1 MKILLTYPE
10 VPDTFWSF
18 KHALPFIGKKATL
31 PPLGLV
37 TVATML
43 PNKWEKRLVDMN
55 TRALKDEEIRWAD
68 YVLISAMAVQRES
81 TRKLID
87 HCKSLGTRIIAGGP
101 LFTAEPELFQDVDHL
116 VLNEAE
122 ITLPRF
128 LADLE
133 QGCAKRVYQ
142 TEGQEFADTTT
153 TPIPMWSLLEMKHY
167 ASMAV
172 QFSRGCPHNCE
183 FCNIK
188 TLLGRRPRIK
198 TAEQIIAELDA
209 LRAAGWNGKVF
220 FVDDNFIGNKRYL
233 KDELLPALIEWQKGK
248 KGMPFYTEATINLA
262 DDEMLMDMMVEA
274 GFNAVF
280 VGIETPDECALAETG
295 KSQNIGRDLQRDIRT
310 LIGKGF
316 EVQGGFIVGF
326 DSDRP
331 PIFERMRDFIQS
343 TGITTAMVGKLAAM
357 PGTDLFERLKL
368 ADRLK
373 GLVSGDNVDGSTN
386 IIPVMGEDA
395 LHKGYQELMRHL
407 YTPKHYYKRI
417 RKLLREYSVPKYH
430 SRVEFQHIL
439 AFFRAWFWLGI
450 WGKER
455 FQYWK
460 LFWWTLFKR
469 PRLIPLAVTLAI
481 YGRHFRLIC
490 EKHIL

>member
-133 QGCAKRVYQ
+133 QGCAKQVYRAQ
-142 TEGQEFADTTT
+142 GQEFADTTT

-395 LHKGYQELMRHL
+395 LHKGYQELMKHL
-407 YTPKHYYKRI
+407 YAPKHYYKRI
-417 RKLLREYSVPKYH
+417 RKLLRLYRVPRYH
-430 SRVEFQHIL
+430 TKMNIQHIL